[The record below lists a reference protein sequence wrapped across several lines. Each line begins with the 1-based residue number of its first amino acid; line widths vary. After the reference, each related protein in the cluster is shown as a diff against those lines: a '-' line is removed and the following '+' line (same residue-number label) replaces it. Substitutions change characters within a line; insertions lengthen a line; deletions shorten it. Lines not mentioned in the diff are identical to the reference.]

1 MKKEKKMKSR
11 NQPDRDQTIV
21 KIGKVKSVPLLK
33 PTKLIGSSTK
43 KKKKKEREREHRS
56 QKLGK
61 KTLKE

>member
-33 PTKLIGSSTK
+33 PTKLNVPEQFMYYFGEKFK
-43 KKKKKEREREHRS
+43 KC
-56 QKLGK
+56 
-61 KTLKE
+61 LKIC